1 MQRWRVSSAAGRKEA
16 GDGHRARRRHRGCR
30 CGAGRQ
36 ARDQRLGGTEAVTQG
51 QNSGERR
58 IVAGVDGSGPSKAA
72 LAWAARQ
79 ALLTGAVVDAV
90 IAWEFPASSD
100 MVTVVNFDYEGIAAK
115 VLADTIAQV
124 ASPATI
130 RPKLVQGHA
139 AKVLIDISD
148 GAELLVVGSRGH
160 GGFAGLLLGSVS
172 QHCIHHA
179 HCPVVVIR
187 GPDRG
192 PA

>member
-1 MQRWRVSSAAGRKEA
+1 M
-16 GDGHRARRRHRGCR
+16 
-30 CGAGRQ
+30 
-36 ARDQRLGGTEAVTQG
+36 TQG